1 MSEFSEKMNES
12 FVFYAS
18 FFEAIEGLPAKD
30 QLKMYQTI
38 AKYALKGEENELK
51 QSLKNLWVLIRPQI
65 IASQKRRCNGKNGGL
80 LSEMQTQK
88 NNQWLILKTTKG

>member
-65 IASQKRRCNGKNGGL
+65 IASQKRRCNGKNGGAPER
-80 LSEMQTQK
+80 SPRK
-88 NNQWLILKTTKG
+88 APR